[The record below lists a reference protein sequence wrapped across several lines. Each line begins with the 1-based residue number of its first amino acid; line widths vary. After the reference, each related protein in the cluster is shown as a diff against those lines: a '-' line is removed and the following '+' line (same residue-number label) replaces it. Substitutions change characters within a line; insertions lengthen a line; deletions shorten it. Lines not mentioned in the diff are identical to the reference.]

1 MIHGGSEV
9 WDDVTEVV
17 KRREKEKENFKRK
30 RKRD

>member
-17 KRREKEKENFKRK
+17 ERREEEKENFKRK
-30 RKRD
+30 RKGD